1 MRKSGGYL
9 IALLV
14 ALGLI
19 PGTLDT
25 SFVFVAVPARHW
37 RRHPAPRRRALAFE
51 AFPKAERARVGT
63 NLSPLEAT

>member
-9 IALLV
+9 IALVV

-19 PGTLDT
+19 LGTLGT
-25 SFVFVAVPARHW
+25 NFVVVAVPARHW
-37 RRHPAPRRRALAFE
+37 RRHLAPRRRALAFG

-63 NLSPLEAT
+63 SLSPLEAT